1 MSNEAKDSTAKP
13 KNKSKN
19 KPMTKPTIN
28 SRIAPKSR
36 EMRFVLLPRFNMA
49 TLATMIEPMRIANYV
64 SGETLYRWEFLTPG
78 GSPDH
83 IRAGSPDSINVQASN
98 MMEIACHG
106 LDHPVRQDATLDCVA
121 LLGSWGAERF
131 FDNRLAN
138 WLRGHERHGVALIGV
153 EIGSYI
159 FARAGLLT
167 ARQATTHW
175 SFFAGFAESFPQV
188 AAREQ
193 MFTIDK
199 QIMTCAGG
207 LAGIDLV
214 LHRIAAAHDEELA
227 AEIANQMLHHLRA
240 EPHFAQRPPTGAA
253 TPDVHPVIRRVSQI
267 LEERIEDGIS
277 IPELCRQM
285 KIPQRK
291 LERLFNKHVGCTI
304 VQFYRFVKL
313 QYARTL
319 LVSTN
324 MDIREISV
332 ASGFNSMSYFSH
344 CFAKVFGRKP
354 SHYRLAWPEAETTPS
369 WPGTMYA
376 LTHAAKAYQAEK
388 SLGETE

>member
-1 MSNEAKDSTAKP
+1 MSEKAKEPVAGP
-13 KNKSKN
+13 
-19 KPMTKPTIN
+19 
-28 SRIAPKSR
+28 RSR

-49 TLATMIEPMRIANYV
+49 TLATMIEPLRIANYV
-64 SGETLYRWEFLTPG
+64 SGETLYRWEFLTPDG
-78 GSPDH
+78 GS
-83 IRAGSPDSINVQASN
+83 VQASN
-98 MMEIACHG
+98 MMELACHA
-106 LDHPVRQDATLDCVA
+106 LDHPIQPGATLDCVA

-138 WLRGHERHGVALIGV
+138 WLRGHERHGVPLIGV

-167 ARQATTHW
+167 QRQATTHW
-175 SFFAGFAESFPQV
+175 SFFAGFAESFPHV
-188 AAREQ
+188 EAREQ

-199 QIMTCAGG
+199 QMMTCAGG

-214 LHRIAAAHDEELA
+214 LHRIAATHDEELA
-227 AEIANQMLHHLRA
+227 AEIASQMLHHRRA
-240 EPHFAQRPPTGAA
+240 EPHFAQRPPTGPT
-253 TPDVHPVIRRVSQI
+253 TPDVHPVIKRVSQI
-267 LEERIEDGIS
+267 LEDRIEDSIS

-285 KIPQRK
+285 KMPQRK
-291 LERLFNKHVGCTI
+291 LERLFNRHLGCTVI
-304 VQFYRFVKL
+304 QFYRFVKL

-319 LVSTN
+319 LVSTS

-344 CFAKVFGRKP
+344 CFAKTFGRKP
-354 SHYRLAWPEAETTPS
+354 SQYRLAWPEAETAPS

-376 LTHAAKAYQAEK
+376 LTHAAKAYRAEK
-388 SLGETE
+388 SASRTE